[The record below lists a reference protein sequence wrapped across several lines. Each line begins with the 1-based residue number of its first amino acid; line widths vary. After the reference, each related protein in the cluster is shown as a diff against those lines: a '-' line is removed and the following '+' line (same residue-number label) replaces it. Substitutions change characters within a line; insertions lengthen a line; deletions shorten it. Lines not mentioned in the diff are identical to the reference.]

1 MSENERSRLHVPQK
15 PGTTQSG
22 VCATQST
29 SAGVDALEPEPGNL
43 GVRTSSGDTERRLDR
58 LPPAEIMT
66 LLLRQ
71 NFRCALT
78 GQSLNPSNAA
88 LDHIRPICRGGS
100 HTIRNMQALLDTVN
114 RAKGTMTQ
122 DEFIQLCREVVTWAD
137 RSQEGEANGRS

>member
-1 MSENERSRLHVPQK
+1 MRENERTRFHAPQK

-29 SAGVDALEPEPGNL
+29 SVGVDTLEPEPGNP
-43 GVRTSSGDTERRLDR
+43 GARTSPSDTERRLER
-58 LPPAEIMT
+58 LETAEIMT

-78 GQSLNPSNAA
+78 GQSLTPSNAA

-114 RAKGTMTQ
+114 RAKATMTQ
-122 DEFIQLCREVVTWAD
+122 E
-137 RSQEGEANGRS
+137 

>member
-1 MSENERSRLHVPQK
+1 
-15 PGTTQSG
+15 
-22 VCATQST
+22 
-29 SAGVDALEPEPGNL
+29 
-43 GVRTSSGDTERRLDR
+43 
-58 LPPAEIMT
+58 MT

-88 LDHIRPICRGGS
+88 LDHVRPICRGGS

-114 RAKGTMTQ
+114 RAKATMTQ
-122 DEFIQLCREVVTWAD
+122 EEFIQLCREVVDWAD